1 MIIEGYLDGWEPPF
15 ATSPLVD
22 AGAMLT
28 RPGFWPAFLHTVGG
42 SESAVQAFENDPA
55 DVSAL
60 IDELDNPEAW
70 PVFPLR
76 LHRGHLLHIVM
87 RNFPEDAGVDYVLSP
102 SDGGQHIPLAAME
115 GHFRG
120 PALSW
125 PELVAAARQPDDAR
139 SPAARLLLL
148 QPVAADTDTP
158 AGAPAIIAEALTSVG
173 AATLQDEV
181 AGELL
186 QNHRYWSPATW
197 TTVQGVR
204 VCTGEHSYRT
214 LGSLT
219 QEQLEVVDEA
229 LAAPTDGAERTNS
242 QKII

>member
-1 MIIEGYLDGWEPPF
+1 VPVTPSGLSDEVADDVEGDQNVIIEGYLDGWEPPF

-28 RPGFWPAFLHTVGG
+28 RPGFWPAFLHTVGD

-60 IDELDNPEAW
+60 IDELDNPEVW

-115 GHFRG
+115 GTFAGRPCRG
-120 PALSW
+120 PSW
-125 PELVAAARQPDDAR
+125 SRR
-139 SPAARLLLL
+139 
-148 QPVAADTDTP
+148 PV
-158 AGAPAIIAEALTSVG
+158 
-173 AATLQDEV
+173 
-181 AGELL
+181 
-186 QNHRYWSPATW
+186 
-197 TTVQGVR
+197 
-204 VCTGEHSYRT
+204 
-214 LGSLT
+214 SLT
-219 QEQLEVVDEA
+219 THSVRPHVCSSSSPSQQTPTLRRARPQSSLQL
-229 LAAPTDGAERTNS
+229 
-242 QKII
+242 